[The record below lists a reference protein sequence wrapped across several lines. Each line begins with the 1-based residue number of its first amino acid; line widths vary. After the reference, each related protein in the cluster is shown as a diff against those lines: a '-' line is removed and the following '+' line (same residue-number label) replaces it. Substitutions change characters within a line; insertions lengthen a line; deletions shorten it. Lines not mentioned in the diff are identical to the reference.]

1 MKALREFIEEYSTP
15 SELAKMLNSLDI
27 ITLNHS
33 IRVCEIAR
41 FVEKEL
47 GFEDK
52 ELSEA
57 SLYHDIGK
65 YFITTKLLNK
75 RGKLNKIERFIIDSH
90 AYLSYKVIHLFGINE
105 NIALIALFHHTY
117 SPKIYLDNNLDIAN
131 IDDNIA
137 RKAKAVRTIDI
148 YEALTTDRS
157 YHRGISPENAMQ
169 LIIDTVSD
177 YCADTLNIIRK
188 YAKEFE

>member
-1 MKALREFIEEYSTP
+1 MKALREFVEEYSTP
-15 SELAKMLNSLDI
+15 VELVKMLDSLDI

-47 GFEDK
+47 NYGDT

-75 RGKLNKIERFIIDSH
+75 RGKLNKIERAIIDSH
-90 AYLSYKVIHLFGINE
+90 AYLSYKVLHLFGINE
-105 NIALIALFHHTY
+105 NIALIALFHHTC
-117 SPKIYLDNNLDIAN
+117 SPKTYLDNDLN
-131 IDDNIA
+131 ITNITTDVLK
-137 RKAKAVRTIDI
+137 KAKAIRTIDI

-157 YHRGISPENAMQ
+157 YHRGISTDNAVQ
-169 LIIDTVSD
+169 LIIDTVPD
-177 YCADTLNIIRK
+177 YCMDTLNAIK
-188 YAKEFE
+188 KHAKEFE